1 MAVGVVIPYPVFQGF
16 DDNGDPLDG
25 GLLYAYVAGTSTL
38 LDTFSEVTLTTQNTN
53 PVVLNAAGRATIYLT
68 PATSYK
74 LVLKTAAGVSVWS
87 QDNVTVAAATG
98 IVTTIIAGSGVSIT
112 STGATAGTGDVT
124 ISVAS
129 STGDGDQ
136 QILGVQVFS

>member
-1 MAVGVVIPYPVFQGF
+1 MAVGVVTPYPVFQGF
-16 DDNGDPLDG
+16 GDDGDPLGG
-25 GLLYAYVAGTSTL
+25 GLFYAFVAGTSTPL
-38 LDTFSEVTLTTQNTN
+38 ATYSDVGLTTPQTH
-53 PVVLNAAGRATIYLT
+53 PIVLNAAGRATIFLT

-74 LVLKTAAGVSVWS
+74 LVLKTSAGVSVWS

-129 STGDGDQ
+129 STGDGYQ